1 VSKRTPPPPF
11 VAAVPQNKH
20 AFIAAAVQIQMHP
33 RGAITAKQTPLLLLL
48 YGSPPLL
55 LFRLLWG
62 SVVGDKRG
70 EWQLVGLWW
79 STMGRWWRGAADAG
93 GVIGG
98 SSGGVVVAAVGV
110 EWQRRWVV
118 VDLGSG
124 GAWGMRSDRSE

>member
-1 VSKRTPPPPF
+1 MNSKNRTPLPL
-11 VAAVPQNKH
+11 VAA
-20 AFIAAAVQIQMHP
+20 
-33 RGAITAKQTPLLLLL
+33 
-48 YGSPPLL
+48 PPL
-55 LFRLLWG
+55 LLWG

-79 STMGRWWRGAADAG
+79 STVGRWWRGAAAAG

-124 GAWGMRSDRSE
+124 GAWGMRSDISKGREQFWVCRKCSSENFFGGGDVVASGGCRLAGGWAG